1 MSTDTQEAGPVAMGT
16 YDSSVYL
23 GWIRA
28 MGDVLMNHSA
38 RDSLPGEVVT
48 RYGGL
53 ISALAES
60 AEELL
65 EKERRR

>member
-1 MSTDTQEAGPVAMGT
+1 MSAQEAGPVAMGT

-28 MGDVLMNHSA
+28 MGDVLMSHSP
-38 RDSLPGEVVT
+38 RDSVPGEVIS

-53 ISALAES
+53 MAALAES
-60 AEELL
+60 VEELL
-65 EKERRR
+65 EKERAR

>member
-1 MSTDTQEAGPVAMGT
+1 MSAQEAGPVAMGT

-28 MGDVLMNHSA
+28 MGDVLLSHSQQ
-38 RDSLPGEVVT
+38 DSMPGEVVA

-53 ISALAES
+53 MAALAES
-60 AEELL
+60 VEELL
-65 EKERRR
+65 EKERAR

>member
-1 MSTDTQEAGPVAMGT
+1 MSAQEAGPAAMGT

-28 MGDVLMNHSA
+28 MGDVLMSHSEQ
-38 RDSLPGEVVT
+38 DVPGEIIS

-53 ISALAES
+53 MAALAES
-60 AEELL
+60 VEELL
-65 EKERRR
+65 EKERGR